1 MTRPPRRSPKSTS
14 RRARRRRT
22 RAIEK
27 REGVALLMAIIT
39 VAILAVMVADL
50 HETTSTGY
58 AIAIAERDSLRAEYM
73 ARSGL
78 NLTRVI
84 VAQGPALARII
95 APVYAA
101 VGVSPPS
108 VMPVWNIAS
117 VLLRPF
123 CDYASLASESDSAF
137 DLASVKGLA
146 DMPGRCEVLAIAE
159 NSKLNVSD
167 PLHSNDDGARRGVMM
182 QLFAATGGFTSPSP
196 YDAFFQRV
204 DSDGQTNTRLDVISS
219 IVDWWDADTSRTTFD
234 AGTNTVGSSGSE
246 DDPYSRYRDR
256 YRIRNS
262 PFDSVEELRLVRGV
276 TDDFW
281 ATFIDPDPD
290 DPRRR
295 MVTVYGSG
303 GVNPN
308 EADPLVI
315 INRLCSFIPTNTF
328 CTADG
333 AGERLKF
340 VAVLRTA
347 RSILPLPL
355 FGTPNDFV
363 DFMKG
368 NGALRRTLAPLGAFV
383 GDIVPAPI
391 VIPQDREGE
400 VTGAFI
406 TVARILTIQSE
417 GFAGRAHVRIRA
429 VVNFDTNWR
438 GPAPVPVTMPALGVF
453 HHYRVD

>member
-1 MTRPPRRSPKSTS
+1 MPKTKHRSGK
-14 RRARRRRT
+14 RRRRV
-22 RAIEK
+22 APAPK
-27 REGVALLMAIIT
+27 REGIALLMAIIT
-39 VAILAVMVADL
+39 IAILAVMVADL

-78 NLTRVI
+78 NLTRV
-84 VAQGPALARII
+84 VVSQGPALARVI

-101 VGVSPPS
+101 VGVSPPA
-108 VMPVWNIAS
+108 VMPVWNIAN

-123 CDYASLASESDSAF
+123 CDYESIERDSESSL
-137 DLASVKGLA
+137 DLASAKGLE
-146 DMPGRCEVLAIAE
+146 DVPGRCEILAIAE
-159 NSKLNVSD
+159 NSKINVSD

-196 YDAFFQRV
+196 YDAFFQRI
-204 DSDGQTNTRLDVISS
+204 DGEGQINTRLDVVSS
-219 IVDWWDADTSRTTFD
+219 IVDWWDADTNRTVFD
-234 AGTNTVGSSGSE
+234 AGNNSVSSTGSE
-246 DDPYSRYRDR
+246 DDPYARYRDR

-281 ATFIDPDPD
+281 ATFVDPDPD

-295 MVTVYGSG
+295 MITVYGSG

-308 EADPLVI
+308 EADPVAI
-315 INRLCSFIPTNTF
+315 INRLCSFIPTNAF
-328 CTADG
+328 CTAQ
-333 AGERLKF
+333 GEAERQKF
-340 VAVLRTA
+340 IALLRTA
-347 RSILPLPL
+347 RSIVPLPL
-355 FGTPNDFV
+355 FGTPNDFI

-368 NGALRRTLAPLGAFV
+368 NGPLRRTLAPLGTFV

-391 VIPQDREGE
+391 VIPPERDAE

-406 TVARILTIQSE
+406 TVARILTIQADGYS
-417 GFAGRAHVRIRA
+417 GRSHVRIRA
-429 VVNFDTNWR
+429 VVNFDPNWR
-438 GPAPVPVTMPALGVF
+438 APQPLTVTMPTTGVF
-453 HHYRVD
+453 HHYRID